1 MLGPHDFLNATV
13 MPYSSATYCAS
24 HARYQIQCAD
34 LLRNK
39 ETTMKTW
46 FKPEITETEAGM
58 EVTSY
63 LPAELDRA

>member
-1 MLGPHDFLNATV
+1 MFIRHSLCVSCLVTRFNSADFL
-13 MPYSSATYCAS
+13 
-24 HARYQIQCAD
+24 H
-34 LLRNK
+34 NK
-39 ETTMKTW
+39 EMTMKTW